1 MRQLGRFKKEILI
14 RLGPLRVGQ
23 LVLLE
28 PATWALPKPPSVGG
42 YGGECLWGFARSD
55 QQAGFPAKTGHLV
68 APQKEELGASVPEA
82 SGACR
87 PFMGP
92 RL

>member
-1 MRQLGRFKKEILI
+1 MQ
-14 RLGPLRVGQ
+14 
-23 LVLLE
+23 
-28 PATWALPKPPSVGG
+28 
-42 YGGECLWGFARSD
+42 GFTHRD
-55 QQAGFPAKTGHLV
+55 KQAGFPAKMGHLV

-92 RL
+92 WL